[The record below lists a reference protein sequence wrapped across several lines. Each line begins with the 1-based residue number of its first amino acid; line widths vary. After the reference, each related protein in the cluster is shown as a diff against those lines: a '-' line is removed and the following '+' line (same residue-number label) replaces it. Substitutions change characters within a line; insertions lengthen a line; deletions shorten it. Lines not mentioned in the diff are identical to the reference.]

1 MDDQS
6 TGLVP
11 PDYMQDSSGRLV
23 PLANVKPADL
33 LEDELVGKTFVAALL
48 LSRALRE
55 FREKTFG
62 QVQALLDLLAQSHG
76 LEKGGAKGNLT
87 LSSYNGNLRL
97 QVAIGDSL
105 TFGPELQIAKQLVD
119 KCITAWSEG
128 ANANLR
134 VIVNDAFAVDK
145 EGKLNVDR
153 ILGLRRLDIADE
165 TWKQAMEAISNAVRV
180 VSSKRYLRLYR
191 RAGAD
196 QDFVQLPL
204 DLARV

>member
-6 TGLVP
+6 MGTVP
-11 PDYMQDSSGRLV
+11 GGYLQDSSGRLV
-23 PLANVKPADL
+23 PMANVKPADL
-33 LEDELVGKTFVAALL
+33 LEDELVREAFREAQL
-48 LSRALRE
+48 LSIALRM
-55 FREKTFG
+55 FREKSFG

-76 LEKGGAKGNLT
+76 LEKGGAKGNIT
-87 LSSYNGNLRL
+87 LSSYDGNLRL

-105 TFGPELQIAKQLVD
+105 TFGPELQVAKQLVD
-119 KCITAWSEG
+119 KCIVAWSEG

-134 VIVNDAFAVDK
+134 AIVNDAFAVDK

-153 ILGLRRLDIADE
+153 ILGLRRLDIADQ
-165 TWKQAMEAISNAVRV
+165 TWKQAMEAIGNAVRV
-180 VSSKRYLRLYR
+180 VSSKRYLRFYR

-196 QDFVQLPL
+196 QDFAQLPL